1 MSPAPGA
8 RLVRHAGDCL
18 TFTLRGVPPG
28 WTAKLRTNIGR
39 AATLRDEIVRAHFEK
54 VPLAGASWRDLPLR
68 DAGNGEHVVSL
79 PLAEVGFFKAK
90 AYALDERGNQHW
102 PSGADTGVSVHPSW
116 TRSGN
121 TLYCAF
127 PRQFGPGKARRAT
140 VDPVLDAR
148 LAPLDQD
155 GYTVIPPS
163 GTLRDLVRELPHITG
178 TLGCRILHLLPVS
191 PVPTTFGRFGRFGS
205 PYALQDLTAIDP
217 ALVEFDHRTTGIQ
230 QFCELARATHAAGA
244 RLMLDLVIN
253 HTGWGSALH
262 EQHPEWFVR
271 TADGRFESPGA
282 WGAVWEDL
290 VELDQRHV
298 ALWEQFA
305 EAFLIWCRRGV
316 DAFRCDAG
324 YKVPLPVWQ
333 YITARVRQEF
343 PDTVFLLEGLG
354 GSWEATDDLLG
365 EGGMQWAYSELF
377 QNFGGQGVQ
386 WYLDHALATSQRA
399 GTLVHY
405 SETHDNS
412 RLAARNAVAAPA
424 PDGYGAVALV
434 PNRTWSLHR
443 NLLSALTSVDGGFGF
458 TNGVEWLATEQVN
471 VHSSR
476 GLAWGSADN
485 LVAELGAVNRLLA
498 DHPCFFAGAT
508 IARVSPDGAAVFALR
523 RDSAESLD
531 SVLVLVNT
539 DVERSQSLELEA
551 KLWRELGEPS
561 ADLAGPAGGR
571 PEVELVAQSSRI
583 RITLRAAAVHCL
595 AASAHPRGLSGEAY
609 RRVSAQADWAVAASA
624 SGGCPIGAVADRKGL
639 AAEVAADPAGFLAR
653 ASGAADGGY
662 RPVVAWHLADR
673 SRITPVPPGHW
684 LLVHDDGP
692 FRARL
697 TGAGEFPENAVA
709 IPVADGFVAAFPPR
723 SLAAA
728 SDASLALERHVAGT
742 EDAVATL
749 RFLAADP
756 LPTHGTAVVGPRSL
770 VLLTNGRGGMSRL
783 HADLGRIT
791 SKYDCLLGANLGA
804 SIPMDRHVFAK
815 RIRGWVDADGFITA
829 LNGDNLVDL
838 EPGPPAHWRFIA
850 NAGDGRSVEIH
861 LVADLLDQQNTVVLR
876 FTRPDRTGAGR
887 HIGRPLP
894 ADARVRLTV
903 RVDIEDRNF
912 HWETQRN
919 EGSER
924 HFSGHCREISTRG
937 AAEGQPSSDGFA
949 FTPAPDRGLRVW
961 ADAGEY
967 HRDPEWSVGIPHP
980 VEATRGQEGG
990 GDAYSPGWF
999 ELPIAQGESVTL
1011 VATAEPTGPTPEA
1024 VKDFVAARQC
1034 RNEAAT
1040 ERAAA
1045 VGQASSLFF
1054 SGLPARDRL
1063 PMGGTASSADPRA
1076 GSPGKDRL
1084 EACPTPPVVFT
1095 PFDPNRSVAVS
1106 GRHLPHWN
1114 QPGATYFVT
1123 FRLSDS
1129 LPRQVLER
1137 LESELVELQHK
1148 LTDLPADER
1157 TTRLTEERSRR
1168 IGLALDEHH
1177 GECWLRRPDLGA
1189 LVEAALRHFD
1199 GDRYALGPFVVMPNH
1214 VHVLVVP
1221 IREHTLS
1228 DILHTWKSFTAN
1240 QANRNLGRTGPF
1252 WQEESFDHLVRDEA
1266 ALERFTRYIET
1277 NPAQAGLDPAQFRAG
1292 VGSAVGRASS
1302 LSAPGLPARGDA
1314 EGAIASAPRLLRAGS
1329 PGKDRLEACPTLDA
1343 FTRALVQAV
1352 QAYVVR
1358 RDDVK
1363 TVIAGYPWFLDWGRD
1378 SLICARGLLAAGMT
1392 EEVRQ
1397 LLIAFGRF
1405 EKDGTLPNSIHG
1417 ADASNRDTTDAP
1429 LWFGVV
1435 CEEMA
1440 EVISSSVI
1448 SRSVGQ
1454 SPPSSEVPLT
1464 GSLDTDLLITGSVTG
1479 FYSTPVDA
1487 TGRTLG
1493 GVVRSFAC
1501 GYLRGTPNGIRVDAQ
1516 SGLVWSPSHFTW
1528 MDTNH
1533 PAGTPREGYPIEI
1546 QALWIRLLRQL
1557 ARIGAEPWEGRGES
1571 WADLARRA
1579 EKSFE
1584 NYYWLEECGW
1594 YADNLRCPAGQPA
1607 RTAPPDNALRSN
1619 CLLAVSLG
1627 LATGERAR
1635 RTVEAARR
1643 WLVIPGALRSLAPL
1657 PVVPPLAIYGNHGGL
1672 LNDPDHPYW
1681 PRYEGDEDTRRKP
1694 AYHNGTAWTW
1704 TFPVFCEALVKAFDG
1719 DPRAIAAA
1727 RAYLGSTDR
1736 LMAEGCLGHLPEIVD
1751 GDAPHTHRGCDAQ
1764 AWGATEVLRVW
1775 RWLGDQTGHPG

>member
-1 MSPAPGA
+1 MSPPPGA

-18 TFTLRGVPPG
+18 TFTLRDVPPG

-39 AATLRDEIVRAHFEK
+39 AARLRDEIVRAHFEK

-68 DAGNGEHVVSL
+68 DAGNGEHGVSL

-140 VDPVLDAR
+140 IDPGLDAR

-217 ALVEFDHRTTGIQ
+217 ALVEFDHRTTGVQ

-386 WYLDHALATSQRA
+386 WYLDHALATSQRT

-412 RLAARNAVAAPA
+412 RLAARGAVAAPA
-424 PDGYGAVALV
+424 SAGSGAVVLV
-434 PNRTWSLHR
+434 PDRTWSLHR

-498 DHPCFFAGAT
+498 DHPCFFAGAVVT
-508 IARVSPDGAAVFALR
+508 RVSPDGAAVFALR
-523 RDSAESLD
+523 RDSAERLD

-571 PEVELVAQSSRI
+571 PEVEPVAQSSRI

-624 SGGCPIGAVADRKGL
+624 SGGCPIGAVTDRKGL

-728 SDASLALERHVAGT
+728 SDASLALERHGAGT
-742 EDAVATL
+742 EDALATL

-804 SIPMDRHVFAK
+804 SIPVDRHVFAK
-815 RIRGWVDADGFITA
+815 RIRAWVDADGFITA
-829 LNGDNLVDL
+829 LNGDNLLDL

-887 HIGRPLP
+887 HLGRPLP

-937 AAEGQPSSDGFA
+937 AAESQPSSNGFA

-961 ADAGEY
+961 ADAGGY

-980 VEATRGQEGG
+980 VEATRGQEGR

-1024 VKDFVAARQC
+1024 VKDFVAARQR
-1034 RNEAAT
+1034 RNEAAA
-1040 ERAAA
+1040 ERAESRSSSTA
-1045 VGQASSLFF
+1045 V
-1054 SGLPARDRL
+1054 
-1063 PMGGTASSADPRA
+1063 
-1076 GSPGKDRL
+1076 
-1084 EACPTPPVVFT
+1084 
-1095 PFDPNRSVAVS
+1095 
-1106 GRHLPHWN
+1106 
-1114 QPGATYFVT
+1114 
-1123 FRLSDS
+1123 
-1129 LPRQVLER
+1129 
-1137 LESELVELQHK
+1137 
-1148 LTDLPADER
+1148 
-1157 TTRLTEERSRR
+1157 
-1168 IGLALDEHH
+1168 
-1177 GECWLRRPDLGA
+1177 
-1189 LVEAALRHFD
+1189 
-1199 GDRYALGPFVVMPNH
+1199 
-1214 VHVLVVP
+1214 
-1221 IREHTLS
+1221 
-1228 DILHTWKSFTAN
+1228 
-1240 QANRNLGRTGPF
+1240 
-1252 WQEESFDHLVRDEA
+1252 
-1266 ALERFTRYIET
+1266 
-1277 NPAQAGLDPAQFRAG
+1277 
-1292 VGSAVGRASS
+1292 
-1302 LSAPGLPARGDA
+1302 AP
-1314 EGAIASAPRLLRAGS
+1314 
-1329 PGKDRLEACPTLDA
+1329 DA
-1343 FTRALVQAV
+1343 FTRALVRAV

-1435 CEEMA
+1435 CEEAA
-1440 EVISSSVI
+1440 EVISGSVI
-1448 SRSVGQ
+1448 SGSVGQ
-1454 SPPSSEVPLT
+1454 SPPSSDVPLT
-1464 GSLDTDLLITGSVTG
+1464 DSLDTDLLITGSVTG

-1487 TGRTLG
+1487 TGRTLAE
-1493 GVVRSFAC
+1493 VVRSIAC

-1607 RTAPPDNALRSN
+1607 RTAPPDNALRCN

-1635 RTVEAARR
+1635 RTIEAARR

-1657 PVVPPLAIYGNHGGL
+1657 PVVPPLAIHGNHGGL

-1681 PRYEGDEDTRRKP
+1681 PRYEGEEDTRRKP

-1719 DPRAIAAA
+1719 DPQAIAAA

-1775 RWLGDQTGHPG
+1775 RWLGDQTGHSG

>member
-8 RLVRHAGDCL
+8 RLVRHAGDLL

-28 WTAKLRTNIGR
+28 WNAKLRTNIGR

-102 PSGADTGVSVHPSW
+102 PSGADPGVSVHPSW

-121 TLYCAF
+121 TIYCAF
-127 PRQFGPGKARRAT
+127 PRQFGPGKTRRAT

-148 LAPLDQD
+148 LAPLDKD

-163 GTLRDLVRELPHITG
+163 GKLRDLVRELPHITG

-191 PVPTTFGRFGRFGS
+191 PVPTTFARFGRFGS

-217 ALVEFDHRTTGIQ
+217 ALVEFDHRTTGVQ

-282 WGAVWEDL
+282 WGTVWEDL
-290 VELDQRHV
+290 VELDQRYV

-305 EAFLIWCRRGV
+305 EAFLTWCRRGV

-412 RLAARNAVAAPA
+412 RLAAREAVAAPA
-424 PDGYGAVALV
+424 PDGSGTAVLV

-471 VHSSR
+471 VHSNR

-498 DHPCFFAGAT
+498 DHPCFFAGAAIT
-508 IARVSPDGAAVFALR
+508 RVSPDGSAVFALR
-523 RDSAESLD
+523 RDSAERVD

-539 DVERSQSLELEA
+539 DVERSQSLELDA

-571 PEVELVAQSSRI
+571 PEVEPVAQSSRI

-595 AASAHPRGLSGEAY
+595 SASAHPRGLSGEAY

-624 SGGCPIGAVADRKGL
+624 SGGCPIGTVADRNVL

-684 LLVHDDGP
+684 LVVHDDRP

-697 TGAGEFPENAVA
+697 TGAGEFPENVVA

-723 SLAAA
+723 SLTSA
-728 SDASLALERHVAGT
+728 SDASLALERHGAGT
-742 EDAVATL
+742 KDASATL

-756 LPTHGTAVVGPRSL
+756 LPTHGTAAVGPRSL

-783 HADLGRIT
+783 HADLGSIT

-804 SIPMDRHVFAK
+804 SIPVDRHVFAK
-815 RIRGWVDADGFITA
+815 RIRAWVDADGFITA

-838 EPGPPAHWRFIA
+838 EPGPPAHWRFLA
-850 NAGDGRSVEIH
+850 NAGGGRSVEIH
-861 LVADLLDQQNTVVLR
+861 LVADLLDQENTVVLR

-887 HIGRPLP
+887 HLGRPLP

-924 HFSGHCREISTRG
+924 HFSAHCREISTRG
-937 AAEGQPSSDGFA
+937 SAEAQASFNGFA

-980 VEATRGQEGG
+980 VEATRGQEGR

-1011 VATAEPTGPTPEA
+1011 VATAEPTGPAPEA
-1024 VKDFVAARQC
+1024 VKDFVAARQAS
-1034 RNEAAT
+1034 EAAASRRT
-1040 ERAAA
+1040 EARSTSPAAA
-1045 VGQASSLFF
+1045 PDAF
-1054 SGLPARDRL
+1054 
-1063 PMGGTASSADPRA
+1063 M
-1076 GSPGKDRL
+1076 
-1084 EACPTPPVVFT
+1084 
-1095 PFDPNRSVAVS
+1095 
-1106 GRHLPHWN
+1106 
-1114 QPGATYFVT
+1114 
-1123 FRLSDS
+1123 
-1129 LPRQVLER
+1129 
-1137 LESELVELQHK
+1137 
-1148 LTDLPADER
+1148 R
-1157 TTRLTEERSRR
+1157 T
-1168 IGLALDEHH
+1168 
-1177 GECWLRRPDLGA
+1177 
-1189 LVEAALRHFD
+1189 
-1199 GDRYALGPFVVMPNH
+1199 
-1214 VHVLVVP
+1214 
-1221 IREHTLS
+1221 
-1228 DILHTWKSFTAN
+1228 
-1240 QANRNLGRTGPF
+1240 
-1252 WQEESFDHLVRDEA
+1252 LVR
-1266 ALERFTRYIET
+1266 
-1277 NPAQAGLDPAQFRAG
+1277 
-1292 VGSAVGRASS
+1292 
-1302 LSAPGLPARGDA
+1302 
-1314 EGAIASAPRLLRAGS
+1314 
-1329 PGKDRLEACPTLDA
+1329 
-1343 FTRALVQAV
+1343 AV

-1440 EVISSSVI
+1440 EVISKSVI

-1454 SPPSSEVPLT
+1454 SPPSSDVPAT
-1464 GSLDTDLLITGSVTG
+1464 DSLDTDLLVTDL
-1479 FYSTPVDA
+1479 YSTPVDA

-1493 GVVRSFAC
+1493 EVVRSIAC

-1719 DPRAIAAA
+1719 DPRAITAA

-1736 LMAEGCLGHLPEIVD
+1736 LMGEGCLGHLPEIVD

-1775 RWLGDQTGHPG
+1775 RWLGAQ